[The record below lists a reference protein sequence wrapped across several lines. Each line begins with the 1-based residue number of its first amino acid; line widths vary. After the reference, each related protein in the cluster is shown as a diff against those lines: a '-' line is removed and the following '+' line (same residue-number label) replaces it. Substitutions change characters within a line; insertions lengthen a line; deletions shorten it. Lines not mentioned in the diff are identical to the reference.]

1 MKTARSLNSRLVLSH
16 LAVSLVS
23 IILMGV
29 FMIELLLYTW
39 SRVQCVQFGYELSE
53 ANDKRTNLLLLQNNL
68 KIEMA
73 HLKSPQRISRIAKE
87 QLGLTL
93 PKPDQLI
100 VIP

>member
-1 MKTARSLNSRLVLSH
+1 MA
-16 LAVSLVS
+16 
-23 IILMGV
+23 V
-29 FMIELLLYTW
+29 FMAELLLYTW

-53 ANDKRTNLLLLQNNL
+53 AADRENHLLRLRNNL
-68 KIEMA
+68 KIEVA
-73 HLKSPQRISRIAKE
+73 HLKSPQRITKIARG

>member
-1 MKTARSLNSRLVLSH
+1 MNRNVKTNARAHRRL
-16 LAVSLVS
+16 AIW
-23 IILMGV
+23 II
-29 FMIELLLYTW
+29 FMAAFMAELLLYTW

-53 ANDKRTNLLLLQNNL
+53 AAGREDHLLQLRNNL
-68 KIEMA
+68 KIEVA
-73 HLKSPQRISRIAKE
+73 HLKSPQRVAKIARE